1 MVDLYIAISKTYM
14 SKIFA
19 AFSIYFLISI
29 NASAQNNPTEKY
41 VNDFSIRK
49 NQWLIQKNYDSLNLM
64 LDKRC
69 MYIHSNGWIQSADE
83 VIQDLKSGKLVY
95 KKMEITESTARQ
107 FESMVIVTGKGNFEG
122 LVNDKAFNLKLLY
135 TEVYVKRKASWKL
148 VTRQSTK
155 LE

>member
-1 MVDLYIAISKTYM
+1 M
-14 SKIFA
+14 SKFSVSLSIF
-19 AFSIYFLISI
+19 FLIVITS
-29 NASAQNNPTEKY
+29 SAQNSTAEKY
-41 VNDFSIRK
+41 VNDFSVRK

-95 KKMEITESTARQ
+95 NKMEITESQARQ
-107 FESMVIVTGKGNFEG
+107 YESMVIVTGKGNFEG
-122 LVNDKAFNLKLLY
+122 TVNDKAFSLKLLY

>member
-1 MVDLYIAISKTYM
+1 M
-14 SKIFA
+14 SKFIAGLSIFLLIC
-19 AFSIYFLISI
+19 FS
-29 NASAQNNPTEKY
+29 ASAQNSAAEKY
-41 VNDFSIRK
+41 VNDFSVRK

-69 MYIHSNGWIQSADE
+69 LYMHSNGWIQSADE

-122 LVNDKAFNLKLLY
+122 LVNDKAFNLKLMY

>member
-1 MVDLYIAISKTYM
+1 M
-14 SKIFA
+14 SKFIA
-19 AFSIYFLISI
+19 SISI
-29 NASAQNNPTEKY
+29 LLLITITAFAQNTAAEKY
-41 VNDFSIRK
+41 VNDFSVRK

-69 MYIHSNGWIQSADE
+69 MYMHSNGWIQSAYE
-83 VIQDLKSGKLVY
+83 VIQDLQTGKLVY

-122 LVNDKAFNLKLLY
+122 TVNDKAFNLKLMF